1 MRIRKTQFLCLAI
14 PILLLLFFQPS
25 RVSAKPLGNRI
36 LLENGITLLVS
47 ERPGVP
53 FIVVEALIK
62 AGSTNEPSEKA
73 GLANL
78 TAELLTQGTTKR
90 RAEEIARETDFMG
103 ASLSASSDYDFTEV
117 ELVILK
123 KYLDKGLE
131 ILGDVLTN
139 PSFPQEEVEK
149 KVREIEGELKKNEE
163 DPDWVAER
171 EFLKALFKDHPY
183 GRMVEG
189 NKESLKRIKRDD
201 IEDFHSNYYLPNRTI
216 IAVAGDLTFEE
227 AKNLIEKKLGN
238 WQPKEIKE
246 KEIPPPPTPE
256 KTVSLELDRKVA
268 QANIILGHLGITRD
282 NPDYYAVQVMNYIL
296 GGGNFSS
303 RLVNDI
309 RDKMGL
315 AYSVSSEYIARKHS
329 GYFQIGLQTKNPSA
343 KDAIK
348 LVIEDMK
355 RIREDGV
362 SDKELEDAKA
372 YLVGSLPL
380 RIETNKE
387 VAKNMELL
395 EFYGLGLDYFDRY
408 TERIKDVTKEDVL
421 RAAKKYLHPE
431 RYVLVTVA
439 NLKEANIR

>member
-1 MRIRKTQFLCLAI
+1 MRIRKTQLLCLAI
-14 PILLLLFFQPS
+14 STLLLLFFQPD
-25 RVSAKPLGNRI
+25 RVSAKPLGKRI
-36 LLENGITLLVS
+36 VLKNGITLLVS

-53 FIVVEALIK
+53 IIVVDVLIK
-62 AGSTNEPSEKA
+62 AGSTDEPSEKA

-103 ASLSASSDYDFTEV
+103 ASLSTSSGYDFTEA

-123 KYLDKGLE
+123 KYFDKGLE
-131 ILGDVLTN
+131 ILGDILIN
-139 PSFPQEEVEK
+139 PSFPQEEIEK

-163 DPDWVAER
+163 DPGWVAER
-171 EFLKALFKDHPY
+171 EFLKTVFKDHPY

-189 NKESLKRIKRDD
+189 EEESLKKIGRDD
-201 IEDFHSNYYLPNRTI
+201 IEDFHSSYYLPNRAI
-216 IAVAGDLTFEE
+216 IAVAGDITLEE
-227 AKNLIEKKLGN
+227 AKNLIEKNLGN

-246 KEIPPPPTPE
+246 KQLPTPPALE
-256 KTVSLELDRKVA
+256 KAVSIELDRKVA

-315 AYSVSSEYIARKHS
+315 AYSVSSEYIARKYS
-329 GYFQIGLQTKNPSA
+329 GYFQVELQTKNPSA
-343 KDAIK
+343 MKAVN
-348 LVIEDMK
+348 LVIENMK
-355 RIREDGV
+355 RIREKGV
-362 SDKELEDAKA
+362 SDKELKDAKA
-372 YLVGSLPL
+372 YLIGSLPL

-395 EFYGLGLDYFDRY
+395 EFYGLGLDYFDKY
-408 TERIKDVTKEDVL
+408 AGPIEAVTKEDVL
-421 RAAKKYLHPE
+421 RVAQKYLHPDKF
-431 RYVLVTVA
+431 VLVTVA
-439 NLKEANIR
+439 NLREANIR